1 MSSTDYRQNS
11 GGEWEAGTGSL
22 QGTREGMQ
30 QTTVEQLPFPDSS
43 IPTSSPNFF
52 NGVPQAPQQQY
63 PVTPGI
69 NTPLPSPVIWPMS
82 PSLPQSAGDPNA
94 SPNTIQVVGGPNA
107 APNTTRL
114 LVDPNVSP
122 YVTRQLGELNTGM
135 LPMPKS
141 TSSLRQPVII
151 RATGKKSKGMVRPP
165 KGRRLV
171 VHIAVTTVLL
181 FIVLGALVAV
191 LPTGNDAHGNGVFN
205 PFKPIMS
212 IVNTKSNNTGLVAQ
226 QAATA
231 TAVTQDGYDP
241 GGGYYAG
248 VATAPP
254 SFSTGSLARFFYGQ
268 CTYWANMRYH
278 ELTGMYVPW
287 TGNAFQW
294 SYGASGAGWI
304 VSGTPKAHAI
314 IVLQPGVQGAGY
326 YGHVAIVERINA
338 DGSVL
343 TSNWNWAGNW
353 GNETYV
359 TFFPG
364 TGVSFVY
371 APGY

>member
-1 MSSTDYRQNS
+1 MSSMDHRQNS
-11 GGEWEAGTGSL
+11 GGEWESGTRSL
-22 QGTREGMQ
+22 QGTREGTQ
-30 QTTVEQLPFPDSS
+30 QSTVEQLPFPDSS
-43 IPTSSPNFF
+43 VPTGSPNFF
-52 NGVPQAPQQQY
+52 NSVPQAPQHQY
-63 PVTPGI
+63 PFAPNMTS
-69 NTPLPSPVIWPMS
+69 PLPSPVILPMS
-82 PSLPQSAGDPNA
+82 PSLTQSVIDPNA
-94 SPNTIQVVGGPNA
+94 SPDV
-107 APNTTRL
+107 TRS
-114 LVDPNVSP
+114 LVDPSASSN
-122 YVTRQLGELNTGM
+122 VTRQLGELQTSM
-135 LPMPKS
+135 LSTLKPN

-171 VHIAVTTVLL
+171 VHISVTTLLL

-191 LPTGNDAHGNGVFN
+191 LPAGNDAHGNGGFN
-205 PFKPIMS
+205 PFKPIMN
-212 IVNTKSNNTGLVAQ
+212 IVNTKSNNTGLVEQ

-254 SFSTGSLARFFYGQ
+254 SFSSGSLARFFYGQ

-287 TGNAFQW
+287 TGNAYQW
-294 SYGASGAGWI
+294 SFGASGSGWI

-314 IVLQPGVQGAGY
+314 IVLQPGVQGAGF
-326 YGHVAIVERINA
+326 YGHVAIVERVNG
-338 DGSVL
+338 DGSVV

-364 TGVSFVY
+364 AGVNFVY
-371 APGY
+371 APGF